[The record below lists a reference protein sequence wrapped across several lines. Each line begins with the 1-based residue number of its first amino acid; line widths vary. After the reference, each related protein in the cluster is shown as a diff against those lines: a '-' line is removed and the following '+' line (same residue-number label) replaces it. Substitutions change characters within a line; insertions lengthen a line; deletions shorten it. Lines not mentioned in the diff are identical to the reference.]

1 MENFL
6 SNFKNTNTEV
16 TSNNANISISPEFW
30 GTIDVI
36 KGSLSVKLS
45 FFARMYKTRYGS
57 NLISLDDWDINEISD
72 VSFGGMPIDCLDTLK
87 TTMVNS
93 GLKTVA
99 SSLEID
105 NKDYEKEICVQISKQ
120 KIFNSIFGKDA
131 IMYNILSDKEKTNI
145 KLTYLINNLNNI
157 RINDHDLKDYLVK
170 DEDGNNVKPTLEQ
183 LTEVYNKLNN

>member
-6 SNFKNTNTEV
+6 LNFKNTNTEV

-45 FFARMYKTRYGS
+45 FFARMNKTRYGS
-57 NLISLDDWDINEISD
+57 NLISLDDWEINEISD
-72 VSFGGMPIDCLDTLK
+72 VSFAGMPIDNLEALK
-87 TTMVNS
+87 NTMTNS
-93 GLKTVA
+93 GLTTVA
-99 SSLEID
+99 NSLKLD
-105 NKDYEKEICVQISKQ
+105 NKDYEREICIQISKQ
-120 KIFNSIFGKDA
+120 KIFNTIFGKDD
-131 IMYNILSDKEKTNI
+131 MFYNILSDKDKTI
-145 KLTYLINNLNNI
+145 AKLTYLINNI
-157 RINDHDLKDYLVK
+157 QKISINDYDLKDYLVK

>member
-6 SNFKNTNTEV
+6 LNFKNTNTEV
-16 TSNNANISISPEFW
+16 TSNNANISISPEFH

-36 KGSLSVKLS
+36 KGSLSVRLH

-57 NLISLDDWDINEISD
+57 NLISLDDWDINGISD
-72 VSFGGMPIDCLDTLK
+72 VSFAGMPIDNLDALK
-87 TTMVNS
+87 TTMTNS
-93 GLKTVA
+93 GLTTVA
-99 SSLEID
+99 NSLEIN
-105 NKDYEKEICVQISKQ
+105 NKDYEKEVCVQISKQ

-131 IMYNILSDKEKTNI
+131 IMYDILSDKEKTNI
-145 KLTYLINNLNNI
+145 KLTYIMNNLEDISVNNC
-157 RINDHDLKDYLVK
+157 DLKDYLVK